1 MPSKSKEE
9 LKNKILNLLNIEN
22 KKAMKTSKN
31 ESSSYKTTSIKEEIP
46 QEKELNTSKTATNSK
61 VSSSSESTGSTKT
74 DIKKSATSKSKVN
87 KTASKTSASKSNTGK
102 TSSVKT
108 ATAKGTAGKTATSK
122 SSTNKTSSVKTT
134 TAQSSTGKNS
144 VSKKTTTNKS
154 NTKIAKNLS
163 SKKSTNSKSKT
174 KKVVKKDFTTVEY
187 YDLPYRYN
195 ETIVKILA
203 QTPNMLFIYWDI
215 SDDDRNSYIEKYGE
229 NFFNTTKPVLIITNK
244 TMNYSFEVEINDFA
258 NSWYLHINDAD
269 CDYAVELGR
278 RPVEYNSNIDNYIY
292 ITTSNDMQMP
302 NDHILFDRLGKS
314 VFFKNIKNNLIEEKE
329 ISSISFIKSLGRA
342 YDIYDLYKEIYNGE
356 INIEDLAT
364 GNIKLNLSSSNSST
378 FK

>member
-122 SSTNKTSSVKTT
+122 SSTNKTSSVKTA

>member
-87 KTASKTSASKSNTGK
+87 KTAFKTSASKSNTGK